1 MTKRGGM
8 LVTLACGLGL
18 AFAGDAFAAAKTA
31 PAAKVAPTAKAA
43 PRRLE
48 DVRIEGDVPVPQVVF
63 VTARDARRFLDFEPG
78 RYRKSS
84 LELARESVLPTRV
97 VLVGRTPTVQHKE
110 SAP

>member
-1 MTKRGGM
+1 MTGCRRI
-8 LVTLACGLGL
+8 LATIACGVGL
-18 AFAGDAFAAAKTA
+18 ALAGDALAAAKTA
-31 PAAKVAPTAKAA
+31 PAKGAPAAKAA

-97 VLVGRTPTVQHKE
+97 VLVGRAPTVQHKE

>member
-1 MTKRGGM
+1 MTMRWSF
-8 LVTLACGLGL
+8 LAL
-18 AFAGDAFAAAKTA
+18 AALCAALAGEAGAAPKTA
-31 PAAKVAPTAKAA
+31 PKSAPPAA

-63 VTARDARRFLDFEPG
+63 VTARDPRRFLEFQHG
-78 RYRKSS
+78 RYRKTS

-97 VLVGRTPTVQHKE
+97 VLVGGAPAVPHKE